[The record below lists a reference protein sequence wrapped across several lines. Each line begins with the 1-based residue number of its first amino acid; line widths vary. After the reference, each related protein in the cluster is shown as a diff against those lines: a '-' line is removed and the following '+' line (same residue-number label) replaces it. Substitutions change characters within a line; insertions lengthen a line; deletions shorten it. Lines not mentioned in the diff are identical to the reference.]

1 MKGAVRMSTKRRD
14 SKGRILR
21 NGESQR
27 KDGRY
32 AYKYVGLDGKNKFV
46 YSWKLEPTDKM
57 PKGKRADISL
67 REKEKMIRRDIEDGI
82 NSSGGDMTVT
92 ELVEKYLKQKV
103 LLKYNSQTIYKY
115 MVDILKADE
124 FGSYKISKVKESDA
138 KEWFIQLK
146 QEGRGYASIELMK
159 SIIGPAFSL
168 AIKDDLLRHNP
179 FDFKLSLTIK
189 DDRIAKQALTKEQET
204 SFLNFIKND
213 TYAKQF
219 YDAVYILFHTG
230 LRISEFAGLTIS
242 DIDFNNGY
250 INIDHQLLCTR
261 DGEKYISTAK
271 TDTGKRRI
279 PMSEEV
285 KKCFERIL
293 SQRETPI
300 HEPVISDISNFI
312 HLHKGVV
319 WVRQNWYVRF
329 VRMWKKYNEIHDE
342 KIPKVTP
349 HICRHT
355 FCTNL
360 IRSGLNPKKLQYLMG
375 HSNIITTLNIYAHI
389 ESEDLKDEYGTID
402 FAA

>member
-1 MKGAVRMSTKRRD
+1 MSQKRKD
-14 SKGRILR
+14 NKGRILR

-57 PKGKRADISL
+57 PKGKRMDISL
-67 REKEKMIRRDIEDGI
+67 REKERVIQRDLEDGI
-82 NSSGGDMTVT
+82 NSGGGDMTVL

-115 MVDILKADE
+115 MCDILGAEE
-124 FGSYKISKVKESDA
+124 FGAYKISRVKESDA
-138 KEWFIQLK
+138 KEWFVRLR
-146 QEGRGYASIELMK
+146 QEGRAYASIELMK
-159 SIIGPAFSL
+159 SIITPAFSL

-189 DDRIAKQALTKEQET
+189 DDRVPQKALTKEQEV
-204 SFLNFIKND
+204 SFLDFIKND
-213 TYAKQF
+213 DYAGQF

-230 LRISEFAGLTIS
+230 LRISEFTGLTIE
-242 DIDFNNGY
+242 DINFDKGY

-261 DGEKYISTAK
+261 DGERYISTAK
-271 TDTGKRRI
+271 SDTGKRRI

-293 SQRETPI
+293 SKREVPLK
-300 HEPVISDISNFI
+300 EPVIDGVSNFI
-312 HLHKGVV
+312 HLHDGVV
-319 WVRQNWYVRF
+319 WVRKNWYVRF
-329 VRMWKKYNEIHDE
+329 ISMWKKYNREHDE
-342 KIPKVTP
+342 EIPKVTP
-349 HICRHT
+349 HTCRHT

-360 IRSGLNPKKLQYLMG
+360 IRNGINPKKLQYLMG
-375 HSNIITTLNIYAHI
+375 HANIITTLNVYAHI
-389 ESEDLKDEYGTID
+389 ESEDLKDEYSATG
-402 FAA
+402 FVA

>member
-1 MKGAVRMSTKRRD
+1 MSTKRRD
-14 SKGRILR
+14 NKGRILR

-67 REKEKMIRRDIEDGI
+67 REKEKTIQRDIEDGI
-82 NSSGGDMTVT
+82 NSNGGDMTVV

-103 LLKYNSQTIYKY
+103 LLKYNSRTIYKY
-115 MVDILKADE
+115 MYDIIKDDG
-124 FGSYKISKVKESDA
+124 FGLYKINKVKESDA

-159 SIIGPAFSL
+159 SIIAPAFNL
-168 AIKDDLLRHNP
+168 AVKEDLLRHNP
-179 FDFKLSLTIK
+179 FDFKLTSVIK
-189 DDRIAKQALTKEQET
+189 DDRVSKQALTKEQEI
-204 SFLNFIKND
+204 SFLDFVKND
-213 TYAKQF
+213 DYASQF

-230 LRISEFAGLTIS
+230 LRISEFTGLTML
-242 DIDFNNGY
+242 DIDFDNNY
-250 INIDHQLLCTR
+250 INIDHQLLCTC
-261 DGEKYISTAK
+261 DGERYISTAK
-271 TDTGKRRI
+271 TDSGKRRI

-285 KKCFERIL
+285 KKCFERII
-293 SQRETPI
+293 SRRETPI
-300 HEPVISDISNFI
+300 REPVISGVSNFI
-312 HLHKGVV
+312 HLHKGIV
-319 WVRQNWYVRF
+319 WGGKNWYVRF
-329 VRMWKKYNEIHDE
+329 VRMWEKYNEAHDE
-342 KIPKVTP
+342 EIPRVTP

-360 IRSGLNPKKLQYLMG
+360 IRNGINPKKLQYIMG

-389 ESEDLKDEYGTID
+389 ESEDLKNEYGTAE
-402 FAA
+402 FVA